1 MKYQASL
8 IEHIL
13 TPRNTHNE
21 SHLNDKAQNAID
33 VYHNNYIENGIRA
46 LAISFSSV
54 GAILDE
60 QDFRKLCHGY
70 LLQYP
75 KTCFDWADYGAN
87 FNEYILSIDAFAEMP
102 FLPELAM
109 LDWHL
114 MHAERAKDIGF
125 DAESFT
131 LLQTTPADQLKFI
144 PAASLKVLD
153 FLFPVVE
160 LYQLVHDKNLQ
171 TDENARKLHL
181 LNINNLINDAIK
193 LGTTRSI
200 VVWRAEYK
208 AEFEYVHDKLLQAL
222 NSLNCNESIEQVLS
236 VFGEDQASMSAWL
249 QSIIQTKK
257 VVAIKA
263 S

>member
-8 IEHIL
+8 IGQIFKHKTAFDERHL
-13 TPRNTHNE
+13 T
-21 SHLNDKAQNAID
+21 SAAQNAIN

-46 LAISFSSV
+46 LAITFSSV
-54 GAILDE
+54 ATILDE

-70 LLQYP
+70 LLNFP
-75 KTCFDWADYGAN
+75 KACFDWADYGAD
-87 FNEYILSIDAFAEMP
+87 FNEYILGIDALAEMP
-102 FLPELAM
+102 FLPELAF

-114 MHAERAKDIGF
+114 MHAERTEDKEF
-125 DAESFT
+125 DAQSFT
-131 LLQTTPADQLKFI
+131 LLQTTPANQLKFI
-144 PAASLKVLD
+144 PTASLKILD
-153 FLFPVVE
+153 FMFPVVE
-160 LYQLVHDKNLQ
+160 LHQLAHDESLQ
-171 TDENARKLHL
+171 TDESARKLHI

-208 AEFEYVHDKLLQAL
+208 AEFEYVHEKRLHAF

>member
-1 MKYQASL
+1 MKYQTSL
-8 IEHIL
+8 IEHIFSSKSA
-13 TPRNTHNE
+13 HGMD
-21 SHLNDKAQNAID
+21 HLIDEAQNAID

-54 GAILDE
+54 AAILEE

-87 FNEYILSIDAFAEMP
+87 FNEYILSIDVFAEMP
-102 FLPELAM
+102 FLPELAI

-114 MHAERAKDIGF
+114 MHAERSKDIAF
-125 DAESFT
+125 DADSFT
-131 LLQTTPADQLKFI
+131 LLQTRPADQLTFI
-144 PAASLKVLD
+144 PATSLIVID

-160 LYQLVHDKNLQ
+160 LYQLAHDENLQ
-171 TDENARKLHL
+171 TNESARHL
-181 LNINNLINDAIK
+181 QISKINNLINDAIK
-193 LGTTRSI
+193 SGITRSI

-208 AEFEYVHDKLLQAL
+208 AEFEYVQKNEIQAL
-222 NSLNCNESIEQVLS
+222 NSLNCNESIEQILS

-257 VVAIKA
+257 VLAIKA